1 MTKAYCQ
8 MTSLV
13 GCAGGGWTMVMKV
26 DGRQVILCRFA
37 EIFGGR
43 REGGGGQKPLKNLGA
58 LLRVRR
64 LQAIAKW
71 FEQ

>member
-1 MTKAYCQ
+1 

-43 REGGGGQKPLKNLGA
+43 KEGRGGAKTSQRPWGSPPCTQITGHRE
-58 LLRVRR
+58 VV
-64 LQAIAKW
+64 
-71 FEQ
+71 